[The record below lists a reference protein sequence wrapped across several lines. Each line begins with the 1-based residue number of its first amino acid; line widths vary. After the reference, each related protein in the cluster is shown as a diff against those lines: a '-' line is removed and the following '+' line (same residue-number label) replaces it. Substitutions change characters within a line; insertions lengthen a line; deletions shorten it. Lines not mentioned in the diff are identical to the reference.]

1 MITLILKS
9 SPGDRGKGETRV
21 RSEHEEGAQLTR
33 RGPPDLV
40 LGTKWD
46 ESIKALDV
54 QIHCVTQ
61 TGLIAELF
69 STNFSLTRRIIN
81 ET

>member
-9 SPGDRGKGETRV
+9 SPDDRGKGTRA
-21 RSEHEEGAQLTR
+21 RSDHEERAQLTR
-33 RGPPDLV
+33 RGPPALV

-54 QIHCVTQ
+54 
-61 TGLIAELF
+61 
-69 STNFSLTRRIIN
+69 
-81 ET
+81 